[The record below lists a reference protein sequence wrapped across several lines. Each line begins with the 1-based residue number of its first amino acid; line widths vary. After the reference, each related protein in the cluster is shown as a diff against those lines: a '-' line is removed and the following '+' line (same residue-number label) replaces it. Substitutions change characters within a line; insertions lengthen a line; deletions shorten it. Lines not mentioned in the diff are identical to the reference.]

1 MQKGTLVPGPSGN
14 TNIVYWPSQIS
25 PRVMWICLSFRLNL
39 NCGRSGKSAILL
51 FVGFL
56 KIKNSPTSLSLIFEN
71 SLPKGFSWKNMKK
84 SVISVLKWILDIY
97 SPLVLSNWKEE
108 VWKNQGF
115 EFRASKIRA
124 SNLQPQF
131 KNELFHIYFTSHTY
145 LWCGT
150 FVANIE
156 HCLQTRYVNLHMK
169 IST

>member
-84 SVISVLKWILDIY
+84 SVISVLKMNSRYLQSSGFKQLERRSLKKSGLRIQGF
-97 SPLVLSNWKEE
+97 
-108 VWKNQGF
+108 KNQGF
-115 EFRASKIRA
+115 ESTTAVQKWIISYILHITHISVVWHICSKYRTLLT
-124 SNLQPQF
+124 N
-131 KNELFHIYFTSHTY
+131 
-145 LWCGT
+145 
-150 FVANIE
+150 
-156 HCLQTRYVNLHMK
+156 
-169 IST
+169 